1 VPPSRAE
8 LAAKHARV
16 VELAAQ
22 GVPTSTI
29 AAELH
34 MDRRSV
40 REIRNAAGHPANPKP
55 GTTTRTVED
64 KWVSCARP
72 VDGGH
77 VEWIGQI
84 AKRSGTPLL
93 MFREQSYSP
102 AAIAFRMRTGREPE
116 GQCFA
121 ECGFPHCVSP
131 EHVDDT
137 TTRVRDREAL
147 RRVIGMRP
155 APEVC
160 RKGHDQKAEGRRLP
174 DGRSYCLA
182 CQREYKRPLKHRTR
196 TAVAAGL
203 SIHIR
208 ES

>member
-1 VPPSRAE
+1 MPPSRAE

-16 VELAAQ
+16 AELAAQ
-22 GVPTSTI
+22 GTPTSTI
-29 AAELH
+29 ANELH

-40 REIRNAAGHPANPKP
+40 REIRNTAGHPAKPKP
-55 GTTTRTVED
+55 GVTTSTMEE
-64 KWVSCARP
+64 KWTKLTNRVG
-72 VDGGH
+72 GGH
-77 VEWIGQI
+77 LEWLGER
-84 AKRSGTPLL
+84 AKRSGTPVLRY
-93 MFREQSYSP
+93 REVSYSP

-155 APEVC
+155 APKVC

-182 CQREYKRPLKHRTR
+182 CQRECKRPLKQRTR
-196 TAVAAGL
+196 TAVAAGPF
-203 SIHIR
+203 IHIR